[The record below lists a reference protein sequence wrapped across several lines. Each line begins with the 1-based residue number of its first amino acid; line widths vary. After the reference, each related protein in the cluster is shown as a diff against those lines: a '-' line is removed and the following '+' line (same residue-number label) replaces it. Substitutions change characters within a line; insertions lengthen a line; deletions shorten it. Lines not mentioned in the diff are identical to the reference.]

1 MPLRSTHH
9 PLSPFFLLTSSS
21 LQTSKTPP
29 KKSKQDYDKKKY
41 VWKLLYI
48 HMLGYDVE
56 FGHRQAADLLAA
68 PRYAEKQVGYLACS
82 LLLSEQDEFLRLV
95 TNSVRSDLV
104 SRNEAFQA
112 LALTFLAN
120 VGGAEMASLL
130 APDAAA
136 ILLDGGARPGIRGKA
151 ALALLRAARKSLA
164 QDEDPLPADAWAPRL
179 AALLDDERDVGLL
192 LCVSAL
198 VVGVV
203 ARSYVGFE
211 CLAPRLVALLARLR
225 ARDVPPDCTYYGIAC
240 PWAQVK
246 VLRALQYFPPPV
258 VSGSGGAGG
267 SSDAPT
273 RRAASAALR
282 SLGGWGRVRRPAV
295 SDGPSPAYTTSR
307 SGDSARLRA
316 AWARARLNGS
326 VGESDLLDMV
336 QRP

>member
-1 MPLRSTHH
+1 MPLSFSL
-9 PLSPFFLLTSSS
+9 PLSFPRSS
-21 LQTSKTPP
+21 LTPLAPKKNKNPTPP
-29 KKSKQDYDKKKY
+29 TNPQKDYDKKKY

-82 LLLSEQDEFLRLV
+82 LLLSERDEFLRLV

-136 ILLDGGARPGIRGKA
+136 VLLDGGARPGIRGRA

-179 AALLDDERDVGLL
+179 AALLDDEKDVGLL

-203 ARSYVGFE
+203 ARSYAGFE

-225 ARDVPPDCTYYGIAC
+225 ARDVPPDCTYYGIA
-240 PWAQVK
+240 
-246 VLRALQYFPPPV
+246 
-258 VSGSGGAGG
+258 
-267 SSDAPT
+267 
-273 RRAASAALR
+273 
-282 SLGGWGRVRRPAV
+282 
-295 SDGPSPAYTTSR
+295 
-307 SGDSARLRA
+307 
-316 AWARARLNGS
+316 
-326 VGESDLLDMV
+326 
-336 QRP
+336 